1 MIQVIALAG
10 ALLLVALNGFFV
22 AAEFGLVKLR
32 ATRVQSLATQHGLRG
47 RLLGKVHG
55 QLDAYLSACQLGI
68 TLASLGL
75 GWIGEPAFA
84 QLLEPVFDLVGVRSP
99 ELIHG
104 ISLVFAFTAISFLH
118 IVVGELAPKSLAIRE
133 AEKISLWAAA
143 PLYGF
148 YWTMYPAIWAL
159 NSSANAVLRLAGL
172 SADHGAEAHYSTDE
186 LKLILRSRRAAAQEE
201 ALHEARAQADA
212 RALAYGHAAAGGVAR
227 ANGSAGAAA
236 KPSPRARRPASTA
249 NMGGAGSTYS
259 ADEWNALAHS
269 LDFSRLSVSDLMRPA
284 HEMVGLRR
292 DLSLAENMQIVARHR
307 FSRYPLF
314 EDASGERVAGLI
326 HLKDLLLA
334 REAGHALDDLGK
346 FVRPVQYVKP
356 EAPALALFRRFRKGA
371 PHFALV
377 GRKGMRPSGFLTLD
391 NLLGALVGQIH
402 DEFHQADTDW
412 TRMDDGTLMGRGSL
426 PVVSLEQALGIDIDE
441 GRAESVGGLVIHAL
455 NDLPTEGQRVEFDR
469 FDIVVKKMKG
479 PRIVL
484 VRVYP
489 KDLEDEGG

>member
-47 RLLGKVHG
+47 RLLAKVHG

-84 QLLEPVFDLVGVRSP
+84 QLLEPVFDLLGVRSP

-104 ISLVFAFTAISFLH
+104 ISLVFAFTVISFLH

-172 SADHGAEAHYSTDE
+172 SSEHGTEAHYSTDE
-186 LKLILRSRRAAAQEE
+186 LKLILRSRRAAAQ
-201 ALHEARAQADA
+201 ADA
-212 RALAYGHAAAGGVAR
+212 RALANGHAAPAGGVAR
-227 ANGSAGAAA
+227 VNGFASHAASAARAVGA
-236 KPSPRARRPASTA
+236 
-249 NMGGAGSTYS
+249 GAGSAANTAANTYS

-269 LDFSRLSVSDLMRPA
+269 LDFSRLTVSDLMRPA

-334 REAGHALDDLGK
+334 REAGHVLDDLGK

-356 EAPALALFRRFRKGA
+356 ETPALALFRRFRKGA

-377 GRKGMRPSGFLTLD
+377 GRKGMRPGGFLTLD

-455 NDLPTEGQRVEFDR
+455 NDLPTEGQRLEFDR

>member
-1 MIQVIALAG
+1 MIQVLALVG

-32 ATRVQSLATQHGLRG
+32 QTRVQSLASEHGMRG
-47 RLLGKVHG
+47 RLLAKVHA

-84 QLLEPVFDLVGVRSP
+84 QLLEPLFELAGVSSP
-99 ELIHG
+99 ELIRG
-104 ISLVFAFTAISFLH
+104 VSLLFAFSAISFLH

-133 AEKISLWAAA
+133 AERIGLWTAA

-148 YWTMYPAIWAL
+148 YWAMYPAIWVL
-159 NSSANAVLRLAGL
+159 NHSSAAVLRLVGL
-172 SADHGAEAHYSTDE
+172 SSAHGTDAHYSTDE
-186 LKLILRSRRAAAQEE
+186 LKLILRSRRANAT
-201 ALHEARAQADA
+201 ADA
-212 RALAYGHAAAGGVAR
+212 RAAHDASGR
-227 ANGSAGAAA
+227 
-236 KPSPRARRPASTA
+236 KPSPSAA
-249 NMGGAGSTYS
+249 TYS
-259 ADEWNALAHS
+259 TDEWNALAHS
-269 LDFSRLSVSDLMRPA
+269 LDFSRLTVSDLARPT
-284 HEMVGLRR
+284 HELVGLRR
-292 DLSLAENMQIVARHR
+292 DLPLAENMQIVARHR
-307 FSRYPLF
+307 FTRYPLF

-334 REAGHALDDLGK
+334 RESGHSLDDLGEY
-346 FVRPVQYVKP
+346 VRPVQYVNP
-356 EAPALALFRRFRKGA
+356 TMPALALFRRFRKGA
-371 PHFALV
+371 PHLALV
-377 GRKGMRPSGFLTLD
+377 GRKGARPIGFLTLD

-402 DEFHQADTDW
+402 DEFHQGGNDW
-412 TRMDDGTLMGRGSL
+412 TRMDDGTLMGKGSL

-441 GRAESVGGLVIHAL
+441 GRAESVGGLVINAL
-455 NDLPTEGQRVEFDR
+455 NDLPTEGQRVSFDR

-489 KDLEDEGG
+489 KDLDDDGG

>member
-32 ATRVQSLATQHGLRG
+32 ATRVQSLATEHGLRG
-47 RLLGKVHG
+47 RLLAKVHG
-55 QLDAYLSACQLGI
+55 RLDAYLSACQLGI

-84 QLLEPVFDLVGVRSP
+84 QLLEPVFDLLSVRSP

-104 ISLVFAFTAISFLH
+104 ISLVFAFTVISFLH

-172 SADHGAEAHYSTDE
+172 SSEHGTEAHYSTDE
-186 LKLILRSRRAAAQEE
+186 LKLILRSRRAAAQ
-201 ALHEARAQADA
+201 AEARAQADA
-212 RALAYGHAAAGGVAR
+212 RMLANAHAASGRVVR
-227 ANGSAGAAA
+227 ANGSAG
-236 KPSPRARRPASTA
+236 RAMNASRRTSAAST
-249 NMGGAGSTYS
+249 GSTASNYS

-292 DLSLAENMQIVARHR
+292 DLPLRENMQIVARHR

-356 EAPALALFRRFRKGA
+356 ETPALALFRRFRKGA

-412 TRMDDGTLMGRGSL
+412 TLMDDGTLMGRGSL

-455 NDLPTEGQRVEFDR
+455 NDLPTEGRRVEFDR